1 MSESE
6 SFQQVSVAVPT
17 SRLPEFY
24 EMFGRW
30 LGGEPEPGGGVGDLP
45 GANLVPFAEG
55 SVESIAE
62 WWKMLTKPA
71 KRVFVLLADEPGT
84 QHSGSEIAEACEIEK
99 GANGVAGTLSWPGKH
114 AYNRFGLSFPLNWDR
129 ETQKY
134 SMDPDVAALIQQ
146 ARTMLGEA

>member
-1 MSESE
+1 MNESE
-6 SFQQVSVAVPT
+6 TYQQISVAVPT
-17 SRLPEFY
+17 ARLPEFY

-30 LGGEPEPGGGVGDLP
+30 LAGEPEPGGVAGDVP
-45 GANLVPFAEG
+45 NASLVPFAEG
-55 SVESIAE
+55 SVESIVE

-71 KRVFVLLADEPGT
+71 KRVFVLLAEEPGT
-84 QHSGSEIAEACEIEK
+84 QYNGSEIADACEIDK

-134 SMDPDVAALIQQ
+134 SMDPDVAALIKQ
-146 ARTMLGEA
+146 ARDIVGEA

>member
-1 MSESE
+1 MSEFE
-6 SFQQVSVAVPT
+6 SVQQVSVAVPT

-30 LGGEPEPGGGVGDLP
+30 LGGEPGPAGGVGEHPAD
-45 GANLVPFAEG
+45 NLVPFAEG
-55 SVESIAE
+55 SVESVAD

-71 KRVFVLLADEPGT
+71 KRVFVLLAAEPGT
-84 QHSGSEIAEACEIEK
+84 QHSGSEIAEACEIDK

-129 ETQKY
+129 EAQKY
-134 SMDPDVAALIQQ
+134 SMDSNVATLIQK
-146 ARTMLGEA
+146 ARSMLGEA